1 MTCCQLVKTVQF
13 SQLLLSDT
21 LHFREQLT
29 INMPSL
35 ECRHSSSEED
45 LLSTDDLDSVTDPE
59 GVPYEEYAITFD
71 LPGNSSYFYPVVIFT
86 TGMVNSKF
94 MSSICLTSLTRAK
107 CGVRSTLCWKVGNIS
122 GST

>member
-94 MSSICLTSLTRAK
+94 MSSI
-107 CGVRSTLCWKVGNIS
+107 
-122 GST
+122 